1 MKRDSTLKLTIWMAV
16 VLVFS
21 IAMAENTNAQRP
33 RRGGGGQA
41 GPPRMQR
48 DAEVDETQAM
58 LSRAQ
63 QNATTSQASALT
75 SATQNMPTIE
85 QLATMMLANFDAD
98 ESGGLDQTEL
108 QSALAALRQMMQA
121 QSTQATDAAT
131 QARMQ
136 ASGFRG
142 RGR

>member
-1 MKRDSTLKLTIWMAV
+1 MNLSICSAV

-21 IAMAENTNAQRP
+21 IAMALPAQAQRP
-33 RRGGGGQA
+33 RRGGGNQT

-63 QNATTSQASALT
+63 QNTTTSQASALT
-75 SATQNMPTIE
+75 SATQSMPTIE

-121 QSTQATDAAT
+121 QATQTTDAAM
-131 QARMQ
+131 QARTQ